1 MVIGN
6 SGDSKALLLGQL
18 KFDLPL
24 LVETRDHKPEDKD
37 EAVRVSAAN
46 G

>member
-1 MVIGN
+1 MVAGN
-6 SGDSKALLLGQL
+6 SGDSKTLFLGQL
-18 KFDLPL
+18 KFDLPI

-37 EAVRVSAAN
+37 EAARVVAAN

>member
-6 SGDSKALLLGQL
+6 SGDSKTILLGQL

-37 EAVRVSAAN
+37 EAARVSAAN